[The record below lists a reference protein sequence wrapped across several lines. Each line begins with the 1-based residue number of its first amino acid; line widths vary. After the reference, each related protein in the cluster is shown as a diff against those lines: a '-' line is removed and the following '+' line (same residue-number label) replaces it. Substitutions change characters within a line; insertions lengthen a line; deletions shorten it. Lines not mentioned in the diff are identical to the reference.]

1 MRANVKPLVH
11 WAIYKGYTLRYQSRT
26 PQCVRGV
33 LTRPD
38 GAVPFRYDPVARILR
53 IDRLPSVTA
62 ADAPPDTDPT
72 GTLAAPA
79 QTHLDSAAADRDA
92 LVIQINEYGWEIE

>member
-26 PQCVRGV
+26 PQCVTGV
-33 LTRPD
+33 LTRPE
-38 GAVPFRYDPVARILR
+38 GAVPFRYDPIARTLR
-53 IDRLPSVTA
+53 IDRRPSATD
-62 ADAPPDTDPT
+62 ADATPDTNLDP
-72 GTLAAPA
+72 
-79 QTHLDSAAADRDA
+79 AAADRDA